1 MHERKLSHSVSSG
14 HVIQISKKGMRERTQ
29 RHTLLLLED
38 NLLFLCMLYYGLRGE
53 GCAIYFFICI
63 IPSET
68 LRTRYIFLN

>member
-1 MHERKLSHSVSSG
+1 MSSG
-14 HVIQISKKGMRERTQ
+14 HVIQISKKGMGERTWDG